1 MKHIKNIFSR
11 KSSIWLALELILVTI
26 ACWWAFDPLLVTSY
40 VTHMPL
46 GYDTDRLVQLNSN

>member
-26 ACWWAFDPLLVTSY
+26 ACWWAFDPLLVTSS
-40 VTHMPL
+40 VTHM
-46 GYDTDRLVQLNSN
+46 TTKCS